1 MMKRRVMRSVLC
13 VALAAALAVS
23 LSALA
28 YAAGVPDGFPA
39 VIDPGKTMVGVQTA
53 DLDSSTLSYT
63 VPLYVTLAVT
73 NKTEKGTGTT
83 AVTPAVVA
91 PDNYRMT
98 NTSLTPENAFAP
110 IAVTGISVEDLPG
123 KTWTLST
130 RDPSTTLPGMSPNR
144 IHLILG
150 GVSLP
155 GLDGTTD
162 TIRAAN
168 IKEKDP
174 SDPSSTGNVFYRDG
188 KYQPIA
194 GLPMGT
200 QIPIKGVLPPKY
212 KIKADVPTVPQ
223 FRVHYTVSMLNK
235 AGMPVGMFYDGPVP
249 ANLTAK

>member
-39 VIDPGKTMVGVQTA
+39 PDPGKTMVGVQTA

-73 NKTEKGTGTT
+73 NQTEKGTEK
-83 AVTPAVVA
+83 VTEKAAVVA

-130 RDPSTTLPGMSPNR
+130 SDPGTVVAGSLNK
-144 IHLILG
+144 IHLMLG

-200 QIPIKGVLPPKY
+200 QIPIKGVLPLNY